1 MEGIEKIKILELFFI
16 RNLLLYPIEVKNGKE
31 IDALSLD
38 EALKNKFAKI
48 EEVNG
53 GKINEVIF
61 KNLSD
66 KRVFAIDGEEIIG
79 ALQNRVINSAFLA
92 EKKSEY
98 RLPVTCVEEGRW
110 QGDKKEFL
118 PGEIGFV
125 SLRSIIC
132 KSVNNS
138 LYKNKGYNSDQSFVW
153 KKIRE
158 TIESLKVESLT
169 LSMHD
174 TYKTYK
180 EEIEKYIENMDFDNF
195 NGFIAFAGKK
205 FLCMD
210 YFCSKNLFNKYK
222 IKIIKGY
229 SIDAIARKNEITE
242 IKRKEEVEKIISEIR
257 KGKIKKFKGIGI
269 GDEIRIE
276 TDNFIGRA
284 LEYKDNIIHLS
295 IFEK

>member
-1 MEGIEKIKILELFFI
+1 MEGIEKIKILEPFFI
-16 RNLLLYPIEVKNGKE
+16 RNLLLYPIEVENGKE
-31 IDALSLD
+31 INALSLE
-38 EALKNKFAKI
+38 EALKNNFAKI

-66 KRVFAIDGEEIIG
+66 ERVFAIDGEEIIG

-92 EKKSEY
+92 ERKSEY
-98 RLPVTCVEEGRW
+98 RLPVTCVEERRW

-118 PGEIGFV
+118 PGEISFV

-138 LYKNKGYNSDQSFVW
+138 LYKNKGYDSDQSFVW

-158 TIESLKVESLT
+158 TIESLRVNSLT

-174 TYKTYK
+174 TYKAY
-180 EEIEKYIENMDFDNF
+180 EDEIEKYIENVDFDNF

-222 IKIIKGY
+222 IKIVKGY
-229 SIDAIARKNEITE
+229 SIDAIVKKNEITE
-242 IKRKEEVEKIISEIR
+242 IKRKEEVEKIIAEIK
-257 KGKIKKFKGIGI
+257 KGKIKRFKGIGI
-269 GDEIRIE
+269 GNEIRIE
-276 TDNFIGRA
+276 TNNFIGRA
-284 LEYKDNIIHLS
+284 LEYENEIVHLS